1 MALVENQVCDTCGR
15 ILFGKDR
22 AAKIVRDALEI
33 KGGQIKTQHVDPH
46 SKWRQYEF
54 ITQYAGMDL
63 AFCFDDE
70 EDQYKCFK
78 GYVEAAETRS
88 RLKREQEL
96 KDGATRDLSEG
107 RHSGPPRGYNTS
119 PQPPQY

>member
-1 MALVENQVCDTCGR
+1 MALVENQVCDACGR

-33 KGGQIKTQHVDPH
+33 KGGQIKTQRVDPH
-46 SKWRQYEF
+46 SKWRQYTF
-54 ITQYAGMDL
+54 VTQHAGADL

-70 EDQYKCFK
+70 EDPYKCFR
-78 GYVEAAETRS
+78 GYIEAAETRG

-96 KDGATRDLSEG
+96 KDGATRDAARG
-107 RHSGPPRGYNTS
+107 FSGTRY
-119 PQPPQY
+119 